1 MFNFDQERFLKT
13 QAGAVATNEQISNIL
28 ESIASDL
35 EEIYFIGSG
44 GVGILLIQQSN
55 SRELVALSLFIVL
68 SLPNL

>member
-44 GVGILLIQQSN
+44 GVGIL
-55 SRELVALSLFIVL
+55 F
-68 SLPNL
+68 

>member
-44 GVGILLIQQSN
+44 GVGILFDSTIEFA
-55 SRELVALSLFIVL
+55 RTR
-68 SLPNL
+68 